1 MSASK
6 RAAMLTLIQQGA
18 FPLQII
24 TTATDPP
31 SDYDY
36 QRRLRQWGADCVAHA
51 LPLIADDPIA
61 FQSAALAISVARQL
75 ATAAVSPAVLDY
87 FSSPPYSTLYDEARR
102 TGFSVLS
109 EIRLAAALCNHINVY
124 LGTLGAATHARRAL
138 QGARNQ
144 THDQPERS
152 ELDWQ
157 AQRLGQWLADDEPTP
172 LTP

>member
-1 MSASK
+1 
-6 RAAMLTLIQQGA
+6 MLTLIQKGA

-51 LPLIADDPIA
+51 LPLIAGNPIA

-75 ATAAVSPAVLDY
+75 AAATVSPAALDH
-87 FSSPPYSTLYDEARR
+87 FSSPQYSSLYDEARR

-124 LGTLGAATHARRAL
+124 LGTLGAITHARRAL
-138 QGARNQ
+138 QSAPDQTPEQAERN
-144 THDQPERS
+144 

-157 AQRLGQWLADDEPTP
+157 VQRLGQWLADDEPTP
-172 LTP
+172 LTA